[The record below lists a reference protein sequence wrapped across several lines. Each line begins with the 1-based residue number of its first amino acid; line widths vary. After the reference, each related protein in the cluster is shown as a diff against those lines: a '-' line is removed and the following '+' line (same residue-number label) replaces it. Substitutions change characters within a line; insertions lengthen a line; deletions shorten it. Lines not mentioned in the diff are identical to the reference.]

1 MLLQGFK
8 DLFSYRDLLW
18 LWTLRDIRVRYK
30 QSILGAAWAIL
41 QPLSLMIMFTVV
53 FSYLVRVPSDGIAYP
68 IFSYTALLPWT
79 FFSTSI
85 AFGVPSIVNNMN
97 LVTKIYF
104 PREILPISAVVA
116 SFIDFLTASI
126 VYLGLMVVY
135 DIGLHVTILLVP
147 LLLAVQVLL
156 TLGVVLLASAVNVR
170 FRDVRFIVPIAM
182 QLWMYATPII
192 YPLSLVPQFWRPLY
206 MLNPMVGLIEAY
218 RMVALKGQWP
228 DPWSLSFAI
237 LISVSIFVVGWN
249 SFRRMEVE
257 FADII

>member
-1 MLLQGFK
+1 
-8 DLFSYRDLLW
+8 
-18 LWTLRDIRVRYK
+18 
-30 QSILGAAWAIL
+30 
-41 QPLSLMIMFTVV
+41 MIMFTVV